1 MAQNKD
7 SQSPTADFNGDQ
19 EEDFASLFEA
29 SNQLDNIVQRDNK
42 ITGNIV
48 SIGDEWVFLDIGAKS
63 EGAISKEELLD
74 SNREMALK
82 VGDPI
87 TAYVINQ
94 RDGDIILSVK
104 MTQAASEDA
113 IRGAH
118 KSGIPVEGLVTE
130 ERKGGYSVNILGRLA
145 FCPYSQID
153 ITSGGSPED
162 YVGKKFLFRI
172 MEFSEKGRNIV
183 LSRRETLEE
192 DRKKKIDELKK
203 TLQEGD
209 IVNGVVRKL
218 AAFGAFVDI
227 GGPQGLIPM
236 SELAWSRIE
245 SVEDVLA
252 VGDEISVKITGLD
265 WEKSRIGLSLKQVQE
280 NPWDSAINRFSE
292 GFETTGV
299 VTRLTNF
306 GAFVELEPGIEGLIH
321 ISNLGKG
328 RRINHPREAVNSGE
342 SVSVRVISI
351 NPEARRVGLELMT
364 ESYSNGTDEPAPEII
379 EGAIVTGR
387 VQSLK
392 DYGIFVDLPGSR
404 TGLLRISEI
413 GDFSPREL
421 RKKYPVDSNITV
433 KILAV
438 DLETQK
444 IALSVKA
451 LQNTEETNQARNFLM
466 SGETKS
472 SFGTL
477 GELLK
482 AKLDKK

>member
-1 MAQNKD
+1 MTQIKD
-7 SQSPTADFNGDQ
+7 SLSPTAGLNGDQ

-29 SNQLDNIVQRDNK
+29 SSQIDNTVRRDNK

-48 SIGDEWVFLDIGAKS
+48 SIGDEWVFVDIGYKS
-63 EGAISKEELLD
+63 EGAISREELLD
-74 SNREMALK
+74 SNREMTLK

-87 TAYVINQ
+87 TAYVITQ
-94 RDGDIILSVK
+94 RDGDVVLSVK
-104 MTQAASEDA
+104 MTQAASDDA
-113 IRGAH
+113 MRGAH
-118 KSGIPVEGLVTE
+118 KSGIPVEGIVTE
-130 ERKGGYSVNILGRLA
+130 ERKGGYSVNILGRQA

-162 YVGKKFLFRI
+162 YVGNKFLFRI
-172 MEFSEKGRNIV
+172 MEFSDKGRNIV

-192 DRKKKIDELKK
+192 DRKNKIDELKK
-203 TLQEGD
+203 TLCEGA
-209 IVNGVVRKL
+209 IVEGVVRKL
-218 AAFGAFVDI
+218 AKFGAFVDI
-227 GGPQGLIPM
+227 GGPEGLIPM
-236 SELAWSRIE
+236 SELSWARIE
-245 SVEDVLA
+245 SVEDVLS
-252 VGDEISVKITGLD
+252 VGDKILVRIIGLD
-265 WEKSRIGLSLKQVQE
+265 WEKSRIGLSLKQARE
-280 NPWDSAINRFSE
+280 NPWDSASNRFSE
-292 GFETTGV
+292 GFETSGV

-321 ISNLGKG
+321 ISNLGRG
-328 RRINHPREAVNSGE
+328 RRINHPKEVITAGE
-342 SVSVRVISI
+342 SVRLRIISVD
-351 NPEARRVGLELMT
+351 PDARRVALELIT
-364 ESYSNGTDEPAPEII
+364 EGHAAVPDGPAPEIV

-392 DYGIFVDLPGSR
+392 DYGIFVDLPNSR
-404 TGLLRISEI
+404 TGLLRTSEI

-421 RKKYPVDSNITV
+421 RKKYPLDSDITV

-438 DLETQK
+438 DQETQK
-444 IALSVKA
+444 IALSLKA
-451 LQNTEETNQARNFLM
+451 LENTEEKNQAKNFLL